1 MKLSRQIFLTVSL
14 LFLLMFVGT
23 AGISLN
29 NTRNYLFSQLESH
42 AQDTASSLGLS
53 LSPYMSDRDLV
64 MIGSMVDAIFDNGY
78 YRFIRLHDNH
88 GGLIHGREL
97 SVTIDGV
104 PSWFI
109 AQVPLETPTAEAV
122 VMAGWNRAG
131 TLSIA
136 SHPGY
141 AYAVLWRITKETLL
155 WFAACAALG
164 MGLAY
169 LVLRE
174 IFKPLRAVEEQ
185 AEAICNLEYPTQA
198 KLPWAPELRR
208 MVEAMNRLSAKVEAT
223 FNEQAVL
230 AKRLQQDAYGD
241 PVTGLGNRRY
251 FEAQMAHLLVAG
263 EEFSVGPLLL
273 IEMSDFKAYND
284 HHGFLAGD
292 ELLFQVA
299 NILKQTCGGQV
310 SLAARLTG
318 ADFALLLKISTR
330 QEAESVA
337 RDLLSALVGLRASG
351 PVDQEDIAH
360 IGIFMCQSGDTV
372 ANCLAGADLAL
383 QGAKLL
389 GPNKYHALVA
399 DHLPVN
405 ILAGAHHWREELLRY
420 LREERILLHLQPVVA
435 RGPESSILL
444 YSVLLRAR
452 DDEGE
457 LIPAGVL
464 MPMAE
469 RVGLSQALDRRAIEL
484 AAHLL
489 ADTLT
494 SVVPLAINLAPSS
507 VIDTPFLDWLEHFL
521 RHSSYTKRMI
531 FEVREDSI
539 LSNHETAA
547 RLVDLLAPFG
557 CGFGIN
563 HFGHGFSTF
572 PYLLLLKIRYLKI
585 NGAYIHGIDRDKGN
599 QMFVRAL
606 VLTAHHLD
614 INVIAVGVET
624 TNELS
629 VLNQM
634 SVDGFQGYL
643 MGAPGEGYSFD
654 NPSERGSS

>member
-1 MKLSRQIFLTVSL
+1 
-14 LFLLMFVGT
+14 MFVGT
-23 AGISLN
+23 TGISLN
-29 NTRNYLFSQLESH
+29 NTRHYLFSQLESH

-53 LSPYMSDRDLV
+53 LSPYISDRDLV
-64 MIGSMVDAIFDNGY
+64 MIRSMVDAIFDNGY

-88 GGLIHGREL
+88 GGLIYGREL

-104 PSWFI
+104 PPWFI
-109 AQVPLETPTAEAV
+109 AQLPLETPIAEAA

-141 AYAVLWRITKETLL
+141 AYAVLWRITQETIL

-164 MGLAY
+164 MGLTY
-169 LVLRE
+169 LILRE
-174 IFKPLRAVEEQ
+174 IFKPLQAVEEQ
-185 AEAICNLEYPTQA
+185 AEAICNLEYHIQA

-251 FEAQMAHLLVAG
+251 FETQMAHLLVAG

-273 IEMSDFKAYND
+273 IQLSDFKAYND
-284 HHGFLAGD
+284 RQGFLAGD
-292 ELLFQVA
+292 EWLFQAA

-318 ADFALLLKISTR
+318 ADFTLLLKISTT

-337 RDLLSALVGLRASG
+337 QNLLSALIGLRASES
-351 PVDQEDIAH
+351 VDQEDIAH
-360 IGIFMCQSGDTV
+360 IGIFMCQRGDTV

-389 GPNKYHALVA
+389 GPNKYHALAA

-435 RGPESSILL
+435 LGQEGRRILL

-452 DDEGE
+452 DDEGD

-464 MPMAE
+464 IPMGE

-489 ADTLT
+489 ADTPT
-494 SVVPLAINLAPSS
+494 SVVPLAINLAPNS
-507 VIDTPFLDWLEHFL
+507 VINTPFLDWLEHFL
-521 RHSSYTKRMI
+521 SHSSYTKRMI
-531 FEVREDSI
+531 FEVREDGIS
-539 LSNHETAA
+539 SNHEMAA
-547 RLVDLLAPFG
+547 RLANILTRFG
-557 CGFGIN
+557 CGLGIN
-563 HFGHGFSTF
+563 HFGNGFSTF
-572 PYLLLLKIRYLKI
+572 SYLMILKIRYLKI
-585 NGAYIHGIDRDKGN
+585 NGAYICGIDTDKEN
-599 QMFVRAL
+599 QIFVRAL
-606 VLTAHHLD
+606 VMTAHHLD
-614 INVIAVGVET
+614 IKVIAVGVET
-624 TNELS
+624 TSELS
-629 VLNQM
+629 VLKQM
-634 SVDGFQGYL
+634 NVDGFQGYL
-643 MGAPGEGYSFD
+643 MGAPGEGYSLATT
-654 NPSERGSS
+654 SEQ